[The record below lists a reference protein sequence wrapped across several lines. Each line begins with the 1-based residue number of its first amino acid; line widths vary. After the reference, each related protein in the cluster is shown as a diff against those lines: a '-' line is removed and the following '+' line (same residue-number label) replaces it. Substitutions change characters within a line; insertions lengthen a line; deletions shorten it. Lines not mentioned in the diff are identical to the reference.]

1 MRFCDLHQIGI
12 FEHFILSPLTQRRV
26 SHMLN
31 MIFFQP
37 FMFGTALAEQMGFN
51 LIDSGYHLIEFNQVD
66 QTARIK
72 VGNADRPAFS
82 FVVQFF

>member
-1 MRFCDLHQIGI
+1 
-12 FEHFILSPLTQRRV
+12 
-26 SHMLN
+26 MLN

-66 QTARIK
+66 QTAGSKLETPTARIF
-72 VGNADRPAFS
+72 PSWYIFS
-82 FVVQFF
+82 SSRHAA